1 VEKKGM
7 CLRERSGRDKKRRA
21 IILTG
26 IAGVLWG
33 TSFPAIKIG
42 LKYVDAY
49 QFVFLRFF
57 LASLIMFFVLL
68 IKRNLGFEFV
78 KRRRIWFLGIANG
91 VAYLFQYVGMNST
104 SASKSSL
111 LVNLSA
117 IWVAMLSWL
126 ILKER
131 LGIKRGLGILFGILG
146 VFLVTTNLDF
156 QTLGQGAII
165 SDMLVILSGVVWAFF
180 IVYDKQLV
188 SNTRDIIQPI
198 TWVLFITMLP
208 LIPSLF
214 FSTSTPS
221 QLPIEAWL
229 AIVYTAIF
237 CWVIPYY
244 LWSEGLK
251 SISPVN
257 STIILLTEVLVALA
271 VSSILLNDVLT
282 LISGIG
288 AFFIIAAVVLAS

>member
-1 VEKKGM
+1 MQESS
-7 CLRERSGRDKKRRA
+7 RRDRKIRA

-26 IAGVLWG
+26 IASVLWG

-49 QFVFLRFF
+49 MFVFLRFSIASIIMLF
-57 LASLIMFFVLL
+57 LLL
-68 IKRNLGFEFV
+68 IRRNYGFEFA
-78 KRRRIWFLGIANG
+78 RRRVVWFLGIANG

-117 IWVAMLSWL
+117 IWVAILSWV

-131 LGIKRGLGILFGILG
+131 LGNRRGLGILFGIVG
-146 VFLVTTNLDF
+146 VFLIATNLDF
-156 QTLGQGAII
+156 QMLGQGAIVG
-165 SDMLVILSGVVWAFF
+165 DLLVLFSGVVWAFF
-180 IVYDKQLV
+180 TVYNKRLV
-188 SNTRDIIQPI
+188 SGVRDVIQPT
-198 TWVLFITMLP
+198 TWVIFVTLLP
-208 LIPSLF
+208 LIPSLL
-214 FSTSTPS
+214 FSTSSPS
-221 QLPIEAWL
+221 QLPIDAWL
-229 AIVYTAIF
+229 AIAYTAIF

-251 SISPVN
+251 YISAVN
-257 STIILLTEVLVALA
+257 STIILLAEVLVALA
-271 VSSILLNDVLT
+271 ISSIFLNETLT

-288 AFFIIAAVVLAS
+288 AFLIIAAIVFVS

>member
-1 VEKKGM
+1 
-7 CLRERSGRDKKRRA
+7 LQERSGRDKKRRA
-21 IILTG
+21 IILTSL
-26 IAGVLWG
+26 AGVLWG

-111 LVNLSA
+111 LVNLSV
-117 IWVAMLSWL
+117 IWVAVLSWL

-156 QTLGQGAII
+156 QTLGQGAIF
-165 SDMLVILSGVVWAFF
+165 SDLLVIFSGVVWAFF

-188 SNTRDIIQPI
+188 SNDGDIIQPI
-198 TWVLFITMLP
+198 TWVLFVTMLP

-229 AIVYTAIF
+229 AIAYTAIF

>member
-1 VEKKGM
+1 
-7 CLRERSGRDKKRRA
+7 LRERSGGDKKRRA

-26 IAGVLWG
+26 LAGVLWG

-117 IWVAMLSWL
+117 IWVAVLSWL

-131 LGIKRGLGILFGILG
+131 LGIKRGLGIVVGILG

-156 QTLGQGAII
+156 QTLGQGAIF
-165 SDMLVILSGVVWAFF
+165 SDVLVVLSGVVWAFF

-188 SNTRDIIQPI
+188 SNAGDIIQPI
-198 TWVLFITMLP
+198 TWVLFVTLLP

-221 QLPIEAWL
+221 QLPIGAWI
-229 AIVYTAIF
+229 AIAYTAIF

>member
-1 VEKKGM
+1 
-7 CLRERSGRDKKRRA
+7 
-21 IILTG
+21 
-26 IAGVLWG
+26 
-33 TSFPAIKIG
+33 
-42 LKYVDAY
+42 
-49 QFVFLRFF
+49 
-57 LASLIMFFVLL
+57 
-68 IKRNLGFEFV
+68 
-78 KRRRIWFLGIANG
+78 
-91 VAYLFQYVGMNST
+91 
-104 SASKSSL
+104 
-111 LVNLSA
+111 
-117 IWVAMLSWL
+117 MLSWL

-156 QTLGQGAII
+156 QTLGQGAIF
-165 SDMLVILSGVVWAFF
+165 SDLLVILSGVVWAFF

-188 SNTRDIIQPI
+188 SNAGDIIQPI
-198 TWVLFITMLP
+198 TWVLFVTMLP
-208 LIPSLF
+208 LVPSLF
-214 FSTSTPS
+214 FSTSAPS

-229 AIVYTAIF
+229 AIAYTAIF

-288 AFFIIAAVVLAS
+288 AFFIIVAVVLAS

>member
-1 VEKKGM
+1 M
-7 CLRERSGRDKKRRA
+7 
-21 IILTG
+21 
-26 IAGVLWG
+26 WG

-42 LKYVDAY
+42 LKYVDPY

-68 IKRNLGFEFV
+68 IKGNLGFEFA
-78 KRRRIWFLGIANG
+78 KRRTIWFLGIANG

-117 IWVAMLSWL
+117 IWVAVLSWL

-131 LGIKRGLGILFGILG
+131 LGIKRGSGILFGILG
-146 VFLVTTNLDF
+146 VFLVTTNLNF
-156 QTLGQGAII
+156 QTLGQGAIF
-165 SDMLVILSGVVWAFF
+165 SDLLVILSGVVWAFF

-188 SNTRDIIQPI
+188 SNAGDIIQPI
-198 TWVLFITMLP
+198 TWVLFVTMLP
-208 LIPSLF
+208 LVPSLF
-214 FSTSTPS
+214 FSTSAPS

-229 AIVYTAIF
+229 AIAYTAIF

-288 AFFIIAAVVLAS
+288 AFFIIVAVVLAS